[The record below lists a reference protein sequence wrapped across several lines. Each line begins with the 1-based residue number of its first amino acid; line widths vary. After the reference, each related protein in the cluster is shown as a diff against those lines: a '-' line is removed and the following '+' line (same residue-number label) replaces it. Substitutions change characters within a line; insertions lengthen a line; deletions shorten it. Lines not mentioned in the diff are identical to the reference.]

1 MCSENMQQI
10 YREYQCRSVILM
22 KLQNSFIEIALR
34 HGCSSVN
41 LLHISRT
48 PFYKSTSGR
57 LFLHNQNF
65 GRSRESLEGETLY
78 SIPFNLRYFNPVRSF
93 KLRWCRA
100 RDLSGSQIPVT
111 TGGFERRIFCIW
123 SSYLTHKSLWVS
135 GLGNYFMR
143 FVAQTL
149 LWSLEFVIQIPFN
162 PLVLVLQI
170 TRGLWCGV

>member
-1 MCSENMQQI
+1 MTNVKGPFFFITRSGPPEVFSGKCVLKICSK
-10 YREYQCRSVILM
+10 YREYQCRSAILM

-57 LFLHNQNF
+57 LFLHNQSF

-78 SIPFNLRYFNPVRSF
+78 SSPFNLRYFNPVRSF

-111 TGGFERRIFCIW
+111 TGGFERRIFCI
-123 SSYLTHKSLWVS
+123 
-135 GLGNYFMR
+135 
-143 FVAQTL
+143 
-149 LWSLEFVIQIPFN
+149 
-162 PLVLVLQI
+162 
-170 TRGLWCGV
+170 